1 MSKTAYFDPDDFSTS
16 ITADEYARLPR
27 WNRRAIFCG
36 AKNGYSEICQCRMH
50 FVSASSTTGAYFA
63 ADNATDHI
71 MGCPNCRISLHRTV
85 LCSLEG
91 EKASIHNLLSKF
103 SKPPRETTSA
113 AAPSKCKDSTDP
125 TEAADTAID
134 ESEEVRQVK
143 RLPRNAVELYS
154 VLKEITY
161 DDSLPDA
168 QLLIE
173 ETILYHALDD
183 LEGDY
188 LFVGNKYHTVSEGL
202 FFYKFPFCNSKNHLY
217 GPGPFTLLLALDGAP
232 DVLIRLNFKYKNS
245 YNYIPKSGTR
255 MPQIFTDAIKL
266 KNIWTTDDS
275 AKLVQKPPQNSSYFS
290 KYSPCFETTQ
300 TLRLLSVSAF
310 YRQTTR
316 TSNPACLRSSRS
328 LPFTTRLPSPLDFV
342 TQD

>member
-1 MSKTAYFDPDDFSTS
+1 MSKTAYFDPNDFSTS
-16 ITADEYARLPR
+16 ITADEYARLPS

-36 AKNGYSEICQCRMH
+36 AKNGHGEICQCRMH

-113 AAPSKCKDSTDP
+113 AAPSKSKDSTDP

-183 LEGDY
+183 LEGDC
-188 LFVGNKYHTVSEGL
+188 LLVGNKYHTVSGDL
-202 FFYKFPFCNSKNHLY
+202 LFYKFPSYDPKNHLY

-232 DVLIRLNFKYKNS
+232 DVLIRLNFKHRGS
-245 YNYIPKSGTR
+245 YDYTPKRSIR
-255 MPQIFTDAIKL
+255 MPQIFMDAIKL
-266 KNIWTTDDS
+266 KKAW
-275 AKLVQKPPQNSSYFS
+275 
-290 KYSPCFETTQ
+290 
-300 TLRLLSVSAF
+300 
-310 YRQTTR
+310 
-316 TSNPACLRSSRS
+316 TSNDSEKMVALVSLKFDRFTGGRYIYTADITNKNQLGFLPA
-328 LPFTTRLPSPLDFV
+328 D
-342 TQD
+342 